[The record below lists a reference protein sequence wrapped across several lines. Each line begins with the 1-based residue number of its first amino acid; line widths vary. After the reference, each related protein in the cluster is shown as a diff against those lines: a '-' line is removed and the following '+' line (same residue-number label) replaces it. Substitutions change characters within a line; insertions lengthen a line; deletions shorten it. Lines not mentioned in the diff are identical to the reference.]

1 MGDLN
6 KILALVMVVAGLGL
20 VGSTGWWVVERHYPE
35 LLGKPANRAGGTP
48 ASATASE
55 NTPVPVY
62 RVDTIVQAHLF
73 GQPAKATEPAPAEAP
88 ETKLKLD
95 LIGVLASDNASFA
108 RALIRVNAKK
118 EKTYAIGQQI
128 DSTDALLHK
137 IESERVILDRKGNY
151 ESLAMTRKKA
161 YDLPEALKV
170 RAAKIRQAKA
180 QKVSETN
187 QDMKWPF

>member
-1 MGDLN
+1 MGGLN

-20 VGSTGWWVVERHYPE
+20 IGSVGWWAVERHYPE
-35 LLGKPANRAGGTP
+35 LLGKPANSDEGTLVK
-48 ASATASE
+48 ATASE
-55 NTPVPVY
+55 NAPVPAY
-62 RVDTIVQAHLF
+62 EVDTIVQAHLF
-73 GQPAKATEPAPAEAP
+73 GQPAQAAKPVPAEAP
-88 ETKLKLD
+88 ETKLKLN
-95 LIGVLASDNASFA
+95 LIGVLASNNATFA

-128 DSTDALLHK
+128 DGTDALVHK

-161 YDLPEALKV
+161 YDLPEAFKA
-170 RAAKIRQAKA
+170 RTAKIRQAKA

-187 QDMKWPF
+187 QDLKWPF